1 MQPLDIRQ
9 LDDLLSRFKDL
20 HILVVGDFFL
30 DKYLII
36 DRELKEI
43 SLETGLEAHQIV
55 SVHSSPGA
63 AGTVTSNLRA
73 LGVQVSV
80 LGIIGDDGNGYELK
94 KGLLSRGVNI
104 DSLLEVDDRFTP
116 TYTKPIVRETD
127 GVEHEIE
134 RQDTKNREPMDPGV
148 EAKMIDQLNAF
159 VTEVDAVI
167 LVDQVQEPNCGV
179 ITDQVRSEI
188 GALAIRYPDVVIAAD
203 SRTRIGLFEN
213 VIIKPNYREALLTV
227 HPTVPQRV
235 EIKDLETVGKAFY
248 QKNQRPVFITHG
260 SNGILI
266 FTETG
271 CAHVPAIPVSG
282 PVDIVG
288 AGDSCMA
295 GIVTS
300 LSCGVEPAQAAFLGN
315 LAASITIQQIGTTG
329 TASQTQIREHF
340 LKVTA
345 QFSR

>member
-1 MQPLDIRQ
+1 MQPLDIQQ

-36 DRELKEI
+36 DRELKET

-55 SVHSSPGA
+55 AAHSSPGA

-73 LGVQVSV
+73 LGIQTST
-80 LGIIGDDGNGYELK
+80 LGVIGNDGNGYELK
-94 KGLLSRGVNI
+94 RCLLSRDVNI
-104 DSLLEVDDRFTP
+104 DSLLERDDRFTP

-134 RQDTKNREPMDPGV
+134 RQDIKNWEPMDPGI
-148 EAKMIDQLNAF
+148 ETEIIGRLKAF
-159 VTEVDAVI
+159 VPQVDAII
-167 LVDQVQEPNCGV
+167 LADQVQEPNCGV
-179 ITDQVRSEI
+179 ITDRVRSEI
-188 GALAIRYPDVVIAAD
+188 GALAIRYPDVIIAAD
-203 SRTRIGLFEN
+203 SRTRINLFEN
-213 VIIKPNYREALLTV
+213 IIIKPNHREALLTAHHV
-227 HPTVPQRV
+227 DPQRV
-235 EIKDLETVGKAFY
+235 ETEDLKTVGRAFF

-260 SNGILI
+260 SNGILV

-271 CAHVPAIPVSG
+271 CAHVPAITVNG

-295 GIVTS
+295 GIVAS
-300 LSCGVEPAQAAFLGN
+300 LASGAEPVQAAFLGN

-340 LKVTA
+340 LK
-345 QFSR
+345 FK